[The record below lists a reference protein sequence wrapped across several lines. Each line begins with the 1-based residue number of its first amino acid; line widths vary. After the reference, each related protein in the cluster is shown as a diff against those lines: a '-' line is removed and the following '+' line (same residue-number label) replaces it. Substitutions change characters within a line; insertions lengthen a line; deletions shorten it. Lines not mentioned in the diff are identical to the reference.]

1 MPHELVTT
9 YLTTIEQAILTYP
22 SLYVDRYV
30 EEILTPDRANLR
42 IRLRTEQDNLLEINE
57 AIVVT
62 ENQLTTLDYRYH
74 YQDHQNQLIFRYDS
88 TPHFPNLPTFPHHK
102 HRPQDVIASEKPS
115 IQTVLQE
122 VMSYENP

>member
-57 AIVVT
+57 AILVT
-62 ENQLTTLDYRYH
+62 DNQLTTLDYRYH
-74 YQDHQNQLIFRYDS
+74 YQDHQN
-88 TPHFPNLPTFPHHK
+88 
-102 HRPQDVIASEKPS
+102 
-115 IQTVLQE
+115 
-122 VMSYENP
+122 